1 MTEDRRNNRITH
13 EADVAEHQ
21 CEADGAAVVF
31 VLGHVAWQQEGGS
44 RQGDVGDGADE
55 QQWQNEPSVG

>member
-21 CEADGAAVVF
+21 CEADGSTVF
-31 VLGHVAWQQEGGS
+31 LALRHIAWQQEGGS
-44 RQGDVGDGADE
+44 RQDYICDDADE